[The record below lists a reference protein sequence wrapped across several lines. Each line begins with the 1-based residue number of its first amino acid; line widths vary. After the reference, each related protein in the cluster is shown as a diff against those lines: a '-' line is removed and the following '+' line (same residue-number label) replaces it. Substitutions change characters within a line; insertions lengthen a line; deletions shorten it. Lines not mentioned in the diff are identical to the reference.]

1 MDAEAVIIAA
11 ATINDAL
18 IADFICLS
26 LLLLVQSAQHRIRCN
41 KAMRSAFDNG
51 VKGRYN
57 EESIA

>member
-1 MDAEAVIIAA
+1 VIIAA

-41 KAMRSAFDNG
+41 KAMKSAFDNG
-51 VKGRYN
+51 VKDGYN